1 MGIAA
6 FCNIPVILATLCYN
20 RVPVEVPGT
29 QTTQT
34 TQIIQTISNDFRW
47 HSDLNREKG
56 FTNFALPLGYAT
68 TILFMK
74 DENNLIIL
82 FIIPFLQIPKSWDGI
97 HIIFSYSIDELN
109 K

>member
-29 QTTQT
+29 QTTRT
-34 TQIIQTISNDFRW
+34 TQIIQTISNDFRR

-68 TILFMK
+68 TILFIK

-97 HIIFSYSIDELN
+97 HIIFSYSIDKLN

>member
-1 MGIAA
+1 MGIPA

-29 QTTQT
+29 QTTQ
-34 TQIIQTISNDFRW
+34 IIQAISNDFRW
-47 HSDLNREKG
+47 HSDLNREKC

-68 TILFMK
+68 TILFIK

-82 FIIPFLQIPKSWDGI
+82 FIISFLQIPKSWDGI